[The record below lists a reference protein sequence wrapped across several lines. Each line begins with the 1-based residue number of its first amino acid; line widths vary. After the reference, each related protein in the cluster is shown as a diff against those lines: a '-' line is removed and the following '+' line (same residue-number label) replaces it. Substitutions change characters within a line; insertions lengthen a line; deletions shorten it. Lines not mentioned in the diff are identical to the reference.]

1 MEKKGGQKG
10 EGEKERENKY
20 NKARELRH
28 DLSLPRSANTG
39 SQTSSSDAFINLNT
53 HPMPPDAVQ
62 SKHGGEGGETSQLDS
77 NISIQLGKNDLCNDS
92 TYF

>member
-10 EGEKERENKY
+10 EGEKERENKC

-53 HPMPPDAVQ
+53 HPMPPDAV
-62 SKHGGEGGETSQLDS
+62 
-77 NISIQLGKNDLCNDS
+77 
-92 TYF
+92 

>member
-1 MEKKGGQKG
+1 MNPFQPITLCFGKEKRGCKREMEKKGGQKG

-53 HPMPPDAVQ
+53 HPMPPDAV
-62 SKHGGEGGETSQLDS
+62 
-77 NISIQLGKNDLCNDS
+77 
-92 TYF
+92 

>member
-10 EGEKERENKY
+10 EGEKERENKC

-39 SQTSSSDAFINLNT
+39 SQTQALMPSSILIL
-53 HPMPPDAVQ
+53 HPMPPDAV
-62 SKHGGEGGETSQLDS
+62 
-77 NISIQLGKNDLCNDS
+77 
-92 TYF
+92 